1 MRRLGILLVFFA
13 LAAPAA
19 AAPAV
24 LPGTFRVGDGVT
36 CSLAGRAL
44 VCEGTRSGS
53 MAIRATGVP
62 VSTRHRVSSTT
73 ATRVLRRGQVWRS
86 GGIACRA
93 LGAEVSCTNRSGS
106 VLRLSPSRVVVLA
119 ESGGASY
126 P

>member
-1 MRRLGILLVFFA
+1 MRRLGTLLAFFA

-24 LPGTFRVGDGVT
+24 LPGTFRVGDGIA

-44 VCEGTRSGS
+44 VCEGTSSGS
-53 MAIRATGVP
+53 MAIRASGVP
-62 VSTRHRVSSTT
+62 SSSRYRVSATV

-86 GGIACRA
+86 AGITCRA
-93 LGAEVSCTNRSGS
+93 LRAEVSCANRSGS
-106 VLRLSPSRVVVLA
+106 VLRLSASRVVVLA
-119 ESGGASY
+119 DTGGASY